1 MNSNNFLE
9 LVQKGFRVT
18 LGATA
23 SLVESVQ
30 DTQKRE
36 QNLELLKSDV
46 NLVVQ
51 QLAEKGEI
59 TELEARTILN
69 YIMAKGNDA
78 GTTQSYGTPSTS
90 ATTPV
95 TTVAQPDV
103 QLELEELTAQIA
115 AMRTELEK
123 LRDPNSEI

>member
-1 MNSNNFLE
+1 MNSNNLLE

-59 TELEARTILN
+59 TELEARTFLN
-69 YIMAKGNDA
+69 SLMAQANDA
-78 GTTQSYGTPSTS
+78 ASTQSSGTPSRP

-95 TTVAQPDV
+95 TTVAQPDT

-123 LRDPNSEI
+123 LRDPNSGI